1 MTPVLDDRGGAP
13 AINASEQNLVLSTLE
28 PDQLAEAK
36 KQHVPRR
43 RLKGPE
49 LLVLWCLRVY
59 LLFMIAVVVYQA
71 WAGAR

>member
-1 MTPVLDDRGGAP
+1 MIAKREEPIDR
-13 AINASEQNLVLSTLE
+13 SEQDLVLSTLE

-49 LLVLWCLRVY
+49 VLLLWGLRIY
-59 LLFMIAVVVYQA
+59 LLFMIAVVIYQA
-71 WAGAR
+71 WTGAH